1 VSKTCIALREPV
13 IVRIRRI
20 LQRIRAS
27 VHCGGPAAVKFLS
40 EKNAW
45 PSEKIADAG
54 APSH

>member
-13 IVRIRRI
+13 IVRIPRI